1 LSFKA
6 YVLEFKD
13 RSQDQGGRILDTP
26 SINDLNIC
34 VATEN
39 GSGSASS
46 NNILFKAIFKMG
58 IPCSSKNMFP
68 SNIQGLPT
76 WYQIRANADG
86 YLSRKDVIDVMVM
99 FNDATAGKDI
109 YRVRD
114 GGLILYDDSTP
125 LAANLKR
132 DGVQYIGFP
141 ANKLVAKLVPA
152 SPLRAKQRNMVYV
165 GALAYLFG
173 IDMSVIKSVLEDT
186 FGKKPAVIES
196 NMICIDAGYQ
206 YCKEQNFKQNIA
218 RFEPIPD
225 GNKGK
230 IITEGNTAAALGA
243 IYGGASVICWYPITP
258 SSSLAEAMEYYLPR
272 LRKTKDGKKAYAI
285 VQAEDEIASA
295 GMVVG
300 AGWAGA
306 RAMTST
312 SGPGVSLMNET
323 IGLAYYAE
331 IPSVFFI
338 IQRGGPS
345 TGLPTRTQQSD
356 ISLMYNASHGD
367 TRHIILIP
375 HDMNSCFDFAR
386 QSFNYADR
394 FQTPVF
400 VAMDLDLGMNLWSSD
415 PLKLNQ
421 EPFDYGKRL
430 SAEQLEEWTKAGK
443 KFRRYFDQDG
453 DGIPYRTVP
462 GNPHRVASYFTRGSG
477 HDADARYSEDE
488 HDYKYILDRLRKK
501 FDTARKFVPKPIV
514 ERERGV
520 KTGIVCYGSSYE
532 PVREARDRLKAR
544 GLRTNHM
551 LIRAL
556 PLTSEVRDFFAEHD
570 TIYFVEQ
577 NRDGQMAAI
586 LKDECPELGTKIV
599 SVLIYNGLPAT
610 PLEVVNQIFAAAQS
624 AKTA

>member
-1 LSFKA
+1 
-6 YVLEFKD
+6 
-13 RSQDQGGRILDTP
+13 LDTP
-26 SINDLNIC
+26 LINDLNIC

-46 NNILFKAIFKMG
+46 NNILFKSIFKMG

-76 WYQIRANADG
+76 WYQIRASAEG

-99 FNDATAGKDI
+99 FNEATAAKDI

-114 GGLILYDDSTP
+114 GGVILYDDSTP

-132 DGVQYIGFP
+132 DGVQYVGFP
-141 ANKLVAKLVPA
+141 GNKLVAKLVPA

-173 IDMSVIKSVLEDT
+173 IDMAVIKAVLEDT

-196 NMICIDAGYQ
+196 NLICIDAGYQ

-218 RFEPIPD
+218 RLEPIPD

-243 IYGGASVICWYPITP
+243 IYGGATVICWYPITP

-272 LRKTKDGKKAYAI
+272 LRKSIDGKKTFAI

-345 TGLPTRTQQSD
+345 TGLPTRTQQAD
-356 ISLMYNASHGD
+356 ISLMYGASHGD

-375 HDMNSCFDFAR
+375 HDMNSCFDLGR
-386 QSFNYADR
+386 RSFDFADR

-421 EPFDYGKRL
+421 EPYDHGKRL
-430 SAEQLEEWTKAGK
+430 TAQDLEEWTKASK

-453 DGIPYRTVP
+453 DGVPYRTVP
-462 GNPHRVASYFTRGSG
+462 GNQHRMASYFTRGSG

-501 FDTARKFVPKPIV
+501 FETARKFVPKPII

-520 KTGIVCYGSSYE
+520 KTGIVCYGSSFE

-544 GLRTNHM
+544 GLKTNHM

-556 PLTSEVRDFFAEHD
+556 PLTSEVSDFLAEHD
-570 TIYFVEQ
+570 TIYLVEQ
-577 NRDGQMAAI
+577 NRDAQMAAI
-586 LKDECPELGTKIV
+586 IKDEHPELGAKIT
-599 SVLIYNGLPAT
+599 SVLVYNGLPVTAG
-610 PLEVVNQIFAAAQS
+610 EIVKQVFEAAQT

>member
-1 LSFKA
+1 M
-6 YVLEFKD
+6 E
-13 RSQDQGGRILDTP
+13 TP

-76 WYQIRANADG
+76 WYQIRASAEG

-99 FNDATAGKDI
+99 FNDATAAKDI

-114 GGLILYDDSTP
+114 GGLILFDDSAP
-125 LAANLKR
+125 LPAHLKR
-132 DGVQYIGFP
+132 EGVQYIGVP

-152 SPLRAKQRNMVYV
+152 SPLRAKQRNMIYV

-173 IDMSVIKSVLEDT
+173 IDMDVIKAVLQDT
-186 FGKKPAVIES
+186 FGNKPAVIES
-196 NMICIDAGYQ
+196 NLACIDAGYQ
-206 YCKEQNFKQNIA
+206 YLKEKGATQNIA
-218 RFEPIPD
+218 RLQVIPN

-230 IITEGNTAAALGA
+230 IITDGNTACALGA
-243 IYGGASVICWYPITP
+243 IFGGASVISWYPITP
-258 SSSLAEAMEYYLPR
+258 SSSLAEALEHYLPR
-272 LRKTKDGKKAYAI
+272 LRKKRDGKRAYAI
-285 VQAEDEIASA
+285 VQAEDEIAAA

-312 SGPGVSLMNET
+312 SGPGLSLMNEM

-331 IPSVFFI
+331 IPGVFFI
-338 IQRGGPS
+338 VQRGGPS
-345 TGLPTRTQQSD
+345 TGLPTRTQQAD
-356 ISLMYNASHGD
+356 ISLMYGASHGD
-367 TRHIILIP
+367 TRHIILLP
-375 HDMNSCFDFAR
+375 HDMNSCFDLAR
-386 QSFNYADR
+386 RSFDLADR

-400 VAMDLDLGMNLWSSD
+400 VALDLDLGMNLWSSE
-415 PLKLNQ
+415 PLKLQ
-421 EPFDYGKRL
+421 KEPFDWGKRL
-430 SAEQLEEWTKAGK
+430 NAQQLEEWVKAGK

-462 GNPHRVASYFTRGSG
+462 GNPHPMAPYFTRGSG

-488 HDYKYILDRLRKK
+488 HDYKYILDRLRRK
-501 FDTARKFVPKPIV
+501 FETARKYVPKPII
-514 ERERGV
+514 EKEKGV
-520 KTGIVCYGSSYE
+520 RTGVICYGSSYE

-544 GLRTNHM
+544 GLKTNH
-551 LIRAL
+551 LLLRAL
-556 PLTSEVRDFFAEHD
+556 PLTSEVPEFLAEHD
-570 TIYFVEQ
+570 VVYLVEQ
-577 NRDGQMAAI
+577 NRDAQMAAI
-586 LKDECPELGTKIV
+586 IKDEYPGLGAKII
-599 SVLIYNGLPAT
+599 SVLVYNGLPVTAGELVRQI
-610 PLEVVNQIFAAAQS
+610 LEARESAAA
-624 AKTA
+624 

>member
-1 LSFKA
+1 
-6 YVLEFKD
+6 
-13 RSQDQGGRILDTP
+13 LDTP
-26 SINDLNIC
+26 LINDLNIC

-76 WYQIRANADG
+76 WYQIRASADG

-99 FNDATAGKDI
+99 FNDATAAKDI

-114 GGLILYDDSTP
+114 GGVILFDDSTP
-125 LAANLKR
+125 LAAASKR

-173 IDMSVIKSVLEDT
+173 IDMSVIKDVLEDT

-196 NMICIDAGYQ
+196 NLICIDAGYQ
-206 YCKEQNFKQNIA
+206 YCKEQNYKQNIA
-218 RFEPIPD
+218 RLETIPD

-272 LRKTKDGKKAYAI
+272 LRKSKDGKKTYAI

-295 GMVVG
+295 GMIVG

-312 SGPGVSLMNET
+312 SGPGVSLMNES

-331 IPSVFFI
+331 IPCVFFI

-345 TGLPTRTQQSD
+345 TGLPTRTQQAD
-356 ISLMYNASHGD
+356 ISLMYGASHGD
-367 TRHIILIP
+367 TRHILLIP
-375 HDMNSCFDFAR
+375 HDMNSCFDLAR
-386 QSFNYADR
+386 QSFNIADR

-400 VAMDLDLGMNLWSSD
+400 VAMDLDLGMNMWPSE

-430 SAEQLEEWTKAGK
+430 SAEQLDEWSKAGK

-462 GNPHRVASYFTRGSG
+462 GNQNRMASYFTRGSG
-477 HDADARYSEDE
+477 HDADAKYSEDE

-501 FDTARKFVPKPIV
+501 FDTARKFVPKPII
-514 ERERGV
+514 EKEKGV
-520 KTGIVCYGSSYE
+520 KTGIICYGSSFE

-544 GLRTNHM
+544 GLKTDHM

-556 PLTSEVRDFFAEHD
+556 PLSAEVMEFLAEHD
-570 TIYFVEQ
+570 TIYLVEQ
-577 NRDGQMAAI
+577 NRDAQMAAI
-586 LKDECPELGTKIV
+586 IKDENPTIGAKVISILV
-599 SVLIYNGLPAT
+599 YNGLPIT
-610 PLEVVNQIFAAAQS
+610 PGEIVKQIFEAAQT

>member
-1 LSFKA
+1 M
-6 YVLEFKD
+6 
-13 RSQDQGGRILDTP
+13 DTP
-26 SINDLNIC
+26 LINDLNIC

-76 WYQIRANADG
+76 WYQIRACADG

-99 FNDATAGKDI
+99 FNDATAAKDI

-114 GGLILYDDSTP
+114 GGVILYDDSTP
-125 LAANLKR
+125 LSASLKR
-132 DGVQYIGFP
+132 DGVQYVGFP

-165 GALAYLFG
+165 GALAHLFG
-173 IDMSVIKSVLEDT
+173 IDMSVIKAVLEDT

-196 NMICIDAGYQ
+196 NLICIDAGYQ
-206 YCKEQNFKQNIA
+206 YCKEQNYKQNIA
-218 RFEPIPD
+218 RLEPIPN
-225 GNKGK
+225 GNQGK

-272 LRKTKDGKKAYAI
+272 LRKPKDGKKTYAI

-312 SGPGVSLMNET
+312 SGPGVSLMNES
-323 IGLAYYAE
+323 IGLAYFAE

-345 TGLPTRTQQSD
+345 TGLPTRTQQAD
-356 ISLMYNASHGD
+356 ISLMYGASHGD

-375 HDMNSCFDFAR
+375 HDMNSCFDLAR
-386 QSFNYADR
+386 QSFDYADR

-400 VAMDLDLGMNLWSSD
+400 VAMDLDLGMNMWSSE

-421 EPFDYGKRL
+421 DAYDYGKRL
-430 SAEQLEEWTKAGK
+430 SAQDLEDWTKAGK

-453 DGIPYRTVP
+453 DGIPYRTIP
-462 GNPHRVASYFTRGSG
+462 GNEHRMASYFTRGSG
-477 HDADARYSEDE
+477 HDSDARYSEDE

-501 FDTARKFVPKPIV
+501 FETARKFVPKPII
-514 ERERGV
+514 EKERGV
-520 KTGIVCYGSSYE
+520 KTGIICYGSSFE

-544 GLRTNHM
+544 GLKTNHI

-556 PLTSEVRDFFAEHD
+556 PLTSEVRDFLAEHD
-570 TIYFVEQ
+570 TVYLMEQ
-577 NRDGQMAAI
+577 NRDAQMAAI
-586 LKDECPELGTKIV
+586 IKDEQPELGAKITSILV
-599 SVLIYNGLPAT
+599 YNGLPVSAG
-610 PLEVVNQIFAAAQS
+610 EIVKQIFEAAQT

>member
-1 LSFKA
+1 
-6 YVLEFKD
+6 LE
-13 RSQDQGGRILDTP
+13 TP
-26 SINDLNIC
+26 AINDLNIC

-76 WYQIRANADG
+76 WYQIRASADG
-86 YLSRKDVIDVMVM
+86 YLSRKDDIDVMVM
-99 FNDATAGKDI
+99 FNDATAAKDI
-109 YRVRD
+109 YRVRE
-114 GGLILYDDSTP
+114 GGLILHDDSNP
-125 LAANLKR
+125 LPTQLKR
-132 DGVQYIGFP
+132 EGVQYVGCP

-152 SPLRAKQRNMVYV
+152 SPLRAKQRNMLYV

-173 IDMSVIKSVLEDT
+173 IDMEVIKAVLEDT

-196 NMICIDAGYQ
+196 NLICIDAGYQ
-206 YCKEQNFKQNIA
+206 YMKEKGFSQNIA
-218 RFEPIPD
+218 RLEVIPN
-225 GNKGK
+225 GNKAK
-230 IITEGNTAAALGA
+230 IITEGNTVAALGA

-258 SSSLAEAMEYYLPR
+258 SSSLAEAMEFYLPK
-272 LRKTKDGKKAYAI
+272 LRKPKDGKRTYAI

-295 GMVVG
+295 GMIAG
-300 AGWAGA
+300 AGWSGA

-312 SGPGVSLMNET
+312 SGPGLSLMNET

-331 IPSVFFI
+331 IPCVFFI
-338 IQRGGPS
+338 VQRGGPS
-345 TGLPTRTQQSD
+345 TGLPTRTQQAD
-356 ISLMYNASHGD
+356 ISLMYGASHGD
-367 TRHIILIP
+367 TRHMILIP

-394 FQTPVF
+394 FQTPIF
-400 VAMDLDLGMNLWSSD
+400 VAMDLDLGMNLWPSE
-415 PLKLNQ
+415 PLKLHP

-430 SAEQLEEWTKAGK
+430 SAEQLEEWSKAGK

-462 GNPHRVASYFTRGSG
+462 GNPNRMASYFTRGSG

-488 HDYKYILDRLRKK
+488 TDYKYILDRLRKK
-501 FDTARKFVPKPIV
+501 FETARKFVPKPIV
-514 ERERGV
+514 EKERGV
-520 KTGIVCYGSSYE
+520 KTGIICYGSSYE
-532 PVREARDRLKAR
+532 PVREARDRLKAA
-544 GLRTNHM
+544 GLKTNHM

-556 PLTSEVRDFFAEHD
+556 PLTSEVRDFLVEHD
-570 TIYFVEQ
+570 TIYLVEQ

-586 LKDECPELGTKIV
+586 IKDENPDLGSKLTSILV
-599 SVLIYNGLPAT
+599 YNGLPMAAG
-610 PLEVVNQIFAAAQS
+610 EVVKQIFDAAQL
-624 AKTA
+624 AQPKTA

>member
-1 LSFKA
+1 
-6 YVLEFKD
+6 
-13 RSQDQGGRILDTP
+13 LDTP
-26 SINDLNIC
+26 LINDLNIC

-76 WYQIRANADG
+76 WYQIRASADG
-86 YLSRKDVIDVMVM
+86 YMSRKDVIDVMVM
-99 FNDATAGKDI
+99 FNDATVAKDI

-114 GGLILYDDSTP
+114 GGIILYDDSTP
-125 LAANLKR
+125 LKANLKR
-132 DGVQYIGFP
+132 DGVQYVGFP

-173 IDMSVIKSVLEDT
+173 IDMSVIKAVLEDT

-196 NMICIDAGYQ
+196 NLVCIDAGYQ
-206 YCKEQNFKQNIA
+206 YLKEQGVKQNIA
-218 RFEPIPD
+218 RLEPIPD

-258 SSSLAEAMEYYLPR
+258 SSSLAESMEYYLPR
-272 LRKTKDGKKAYAI
+272 LRKQIDGKKLYAI

-312 SGPGVSLMNET
+312 SGPGVSLMNES

-331 IPSVFFI
+331 IPCVFFI

-345 TGLPTRTQQSD
+345 TGLPTRTQQAD

-375 HDMNSCFDFAR
+375 HDMNSCFDIAR

-400 VAMDLDLGMNLWSSD
+400 VAMDLDLGMNFWSSE
-415 PLKLNQ
+415 PLKLQQ
-421 EPFDYGKRL
+421 ESFDLGKRL
-430 SAEQLEEWTKAGK
+430 SAEQLEEWSKAGK

-462 GNPHRVASYFTRGSG
+462 GNPHRTASYFTRGSG

-501 FDTARKFVPKPIV
+501 FDTSRKFVPKPII
-514 ERERGV
+514 EKERGV
-520 KTGIVCYGSSYE
+520 KTGIICYGSSYE

-544 GLRTNHM
+544 GLKTNHM

-556 PLTSEVRDFFAEHD
+556 PLTSEVTDFLAEHD
-570 TIYFVEQ
+570 TIYLVEQ

-586 LKDECPELGTKIV
+586 IKDENPLLGAKITSILV
-599 SVLIYNGLPAT
+599 YNGLPVAAG
-610 PLEVVNQIFAAAQS
+610 EVVQQIFDA
-624 AKTA
+624 AKTAKTA

>member
-1 LSFKA
+1 
-6 YVLEFKD
+6 
-13 RSQDQGGRILDTP
+13 LDTAL
-26 SINDLNIC
+26 INDLNIC

-76 WYQIRANADG
+76 WYQIRACGEG

-99 FNDATAGKDI
+99 FNDATAAKDI

-114 GGLILYDDSTP
+114 GGVILYDDSTP

-132 DGVQYIGFP
+132 DGVQYFGFP

-173 IDMSVIKSVLEDT
+173 IDMSVIKAVLEDT

-196 NMICIDAGYQ
+196 NLVCIDAGYQ
-206 YCKEQNFKQNIA
+206 YCKEQGYKQNIA
-218 RFEPIPD
+218 RLESIPD

-272 LRKTKDGKKAYAI
+272 LRKQIDGKKTYAI

-295 GMVVG
+295 GMVAG

-306 RAMTST
+306 RSMTST

-331 IPSVFFI
+331 IPCVFFI

-356 ISLMYNASHGD
+356 ISLMYGASHGD
-367 TRHIILIP
+367 TRHILLIP

-400 VAMDLDLGMNLWSSD
+400 VAMDLDLGMNLWSSE

-421 EPFDYGKRL
+421 EPYDWGKRL
-430 SAEQLEEWTKAGK
+430 SAQDLEEWTKAGK

-453 DGIPYRTVP
+453 DGVPYRTVP
-462 GNPHRVASYFTRGSG
+462 GNQNRMASYFARGSG
-477 HDADARYSEDE
+477 HDADAKYSEDE
-488 HDYKYILDRLRKK
+488 NDYKYILDRLKK
-501 FDTARKFVPKPIV
+501 KHDTARKFVPKPIV
-514 ERERGV
+514 EKERGV
-520 KTGIVCYGSSYE
+520 KTGIICYGSSYE

-544 GLRTNHM
+544 GLKTNHM

-556 PLTSEVRDFFAEHD
+556 PLASEVRDFLVEHD
-570 TIYFVEQ
+570 TIYLVEQ
-577 NRDGQMAAI
+577 NRDAQMAAI
-586 LKDECPELGTKIV
+586 IKDEMPELGAKIV
-599 SVLIYNGLPAT
+599 SILVYNGLPVSAG
-610 PLEVVNQIFAAAQS
+610 EIVKQVFDAAQTGQ
-624 AKTA
+624 AKTATA

>member
-1 LSFKA
+1 M
-6 YVLEFKD
+6 E
-13 RSQDQGGRILDTP
+13 TP
-26 SINDLNIC
+26 LINDLNIC

-99 FNDATAGKDI
+99 FNDATAAKDI

-114 GGLILYDDSTP
+114 GGVLLYDDSTP
-125 LAANLKR
+125 LSPTLKR
-132 DGVQYIGFP
+132 DGIQYIGFP
-141 ANKLVAKLVPA
+141 ANKLVTKLVPA

-173 IDMSVIKSVLEDT
+173 IDMSVIKAVLEDT

-196 NMICIDAGYQ
+196 NLVCIDAGYQ
-206 YCKEQNFKQNIA
+206 YCKEHDFKQNIA
-218 RFEPIPD
+218 RLEPIPG
-225 GNKGK
+225 GNTGK

-272 LRKTKDGKKAYAI
+272 LRKQIDGKKAYAI

-295 GMVVG
+295 GMIVG

-306 RAMTST
+306 RSMTST
-312 SGPGVSLMNET
+312 SGPGVSLMNEA
-323 IGLAYYAE
+323 IGLAYWAE
-331 IPSVFFI
+331 IPCVFFI

-345 TGLPTRTQQSD
+345 TGLPTRTQQAD
-356 ISLMYNASHGD
+356 ISLMYGASHGD

-386 QSFNYADR
+386 QSFNFADR

-421 EPFDYGKRL
+421 DPYDWGKRL
-430 SAEQLEEWTKAGK
+430 SAQNLDEWTKAGK

-462 GNPHRVASYFTRGSG
+462 GNQNRLASYFTRGSG
-477 HDADARYSEDE
+477 HDADAKYSEDE

-514 ERERGV
+514 ERDKGV
-520 KTGIVCYGSSYE
+520 KTGIICYGSSYE
-532 PVREARDRLKAR
+532 PVREARNRLRVA
-544 GLRTNHM
+544 GLKTNHM

-556 PLTSEVRDFFAEHD
+556 PLASEVMDFLAEHD
-570 TIYFVEQ
+570 TVYLVEQ
-577 NRDGQMAAI
+577 NRDAQMAAI
-586 LKDECPELGTKIV
+586 IKDENPVLGAKLT
-599 SVLIYNGLPAT
+599 SVLVYNGLPVSAG
-610 PLEVVNQIFAAAQS
+610 EVVKQIFNAAQT

>member
-1 LSFKA
+1 
-6 YVLEFKD
+6 
-13 RSQDQGGRILDTP
+13 LDTP
-26 SINDLNIC
+26 LVNDLNIC

-76 WYQIRANADG
+76 WYQIRASAEG

-99 FNDATAGKDI
+99 FNDATAAKDI

-114 GGLILYDDSTP
+114 GGIILYDDSTP
-125 LAANLKR
+125 LQANLKR
-132 DGVQYIGFP
+132 DGIQYVGFP
-141 ANKLVAKLVPA
+141 ANKLVSKLVPA

-173 IDMSVIKSVLEDT
+173 IDMSVIKAVLEDT

-196 NMICIDAGYQ
+196 NLVCIDAGYQ
-206 YCKEQNFKQNIA
+206 YVKEQGVKQNIA
-218 RFEPIPD
+218 RLEPIPD

-258 SSSLAEAMEYYLPR
+258 SSSLAESMEYYLPR
-272 LRKTKDGKKAYAI
+272 LRKQLDGKKTYAI

-306 RAMTST
+306 RSMTST
-312 SGPGVSLMNET
+312 SGPGVSLMNES

-331 IPSVFFI
+331 IPCVFFI

-345 TGLPTRTQQSD
+345 TGLPTRTQQAD
-356 ISLMYNASHGD
+356 LSLMYNASHGD

-375 HDMNSCFDFAR
+375 HDMNSCFDIAR

-400 VAMDLDLGMNLWSSD
+400 VAMDLDLGMNYWSSE
-415 PLKLNQ
+415 PLKLQQ
-421 EPFDYGKRL
+421 ESFDLGKRL
-430 SAEQLEEWTKAGK
+430 SAEQLEEWSKAGK

-462 GNPHRVASYFTRGSG
+462 GNPHRTASYFTRGSG

-488 HDYKYILDRLRKK
+488 NDYKYILDRLRKK

-514 ERERGV
+514 EKERGV
-520 KTGIVCYGSSYE
+520 KTGIICYGSSYE

-544 GLRTNHM
+544 GLKTNHL

-556 PLTSEVRDFFAEHD
+556 PLTSEVTDFLAEHD
-570 TIYFVEQ
+570 TIYLVEQ

-586 LKDECPELGTKIV
+586 IKDENPVLGAKITSILV
-599 SVLIYNGLPAT
+599 YNGLPVSAG
-610 PLEVVNQIFAAAQS
+610 EVVQQIFDA
-624 AKTA
+624 AKTAKTA

>member
-1 LSFKA
+1 
-6 YVLEFKD
+6 
-13 RSQDQGGRILDTP
+13 LDTP
-26 SINDLNIC
+26 LINDLNIC

-99 FNDATAGKDI
+99 FNDATAAKDI

-114 GGLILYDDSTP
+114 GGVILYDDSTP
-125 LAANLKR
+125 LSASLKR
-132 DGVQYIGFP
+132 DGVQYVGFP

-196 NMICIDAGYQ
+196 NLICIDAGYQ
-206 YCKEQNFKQNIA
+206 YCKEQNYKQNLA
-218 RFEPIPD
+218 RLEPIPN
-225 GNKGK
+225 GNQGK

-272 LRKTKDGKKAYAI
+272 LRKPKDGKKTYAI
-285 VQAEDEIASA
+285 VQAEDEIASV

-312 SGPGVSLMNET
+312 SGPGVSLMNES

-345 TGLPTRTQQSD
+345 TGLPTRTQQAD
-356 ISLMYNASHGD
+356 ISLMYGASHGD

-375 HDMNSCFDFAR
+375 HDINSCFDLAR
-386 QSFNYADR
+386 QSFDYADR

-400 VAMDLDLGMNLWSSD
+400 VAMDLDLGMNMWSSE

-421 EPFDYGKRL
+421 EPYDYGKRL
-430 SAEQLEEWTKAGK
+430 SAQDLEEWAKAGK

-453 DGIPYRTVP
+453 DSIPYRTVP
-462 GNPHRVASYFTRGSG
+462 GNENRMASYFTRGSG

-501 FDTARKFVPKPIV
+501 FETARKFVPKPII
-514 ERERGV
+514 EKERGV
-520 KTGIVCYGSSYE
+520 KTGIICYGSSYE

-544 GLRTNHM
+544 GLKTNHL

-556 PLTSEVRDFFAEHD
+556 PLANEVRDFLAEHD
-570 TIYFVEQ
+570 TIYLVEQ
-577 NRDGQMAAI
+577 NRDAQMAAI
-586 LKDECPELGTKIV
+586 IKDEQPELGAKITSILV
-599 SVLIYNGLPAT
+599 YNGLPVSAG
-610 PLEVVNQIFAAAQS
+610 EIVKQIFEAAQT

>member
-1 LSFKA
+1 L
-6 YVLEFKD
+6 
-13 RSQDQGGRILDTP
+13 
-26 SINDLNIC
+26 INDLNIC

-76 WYQIRANADG
+76 WYQIRACADG

-99 FNDATAGKDI
+99 FNEETAAKDI

-114 GGLILYDDSTP
+114 GGVILYDDSTP
-125 LAANLKR
+125 LGASSKR

-141 ANKLVAKLVPA
+141 ANKLVSKLVPA

-173 IDMSVIKSVLEDT
+173 IDMAVIKAVLEDT

-196 NMICIDAGYQ
+196 NLICIDAGYQ
-206 YCKEQNFKQNIA
+206 YCKDQNYKQNIA
-218 RFEPIPD
+218 RLEPIPD

-272 LRKTKDGKKAYAI
+272 LRKPKNGKKTYAI
-285 VQAEDEIASA
+285 VQAEDEIASV

-312 SGPGVSLMNET
+312 SGPGVSLMNES

-345 TGLPTRTQQSD
+345 TGLPTRTQQAD
-356 ISLMYNASHGD
+356 ISLMYGASHGD

-375 HDMNSCFDFAR
+375 HDMNSCFDLAR
-386 QSFNYADR
+386 QSFDYADR

-400 VAMDLDLGMNLWSSD
+400 VAMDLDLGMNMWSSE

-421 EPFDYGKRL
+421 DAYDYGKRL
-430 SAEQLEEWTKAGK
+430 SAQNLEEWTKAGK

-462 GNPHRVASYFTRGSG
+462 GNEHRLASYFTRGSG

-501 FDTARKFVPKPIV
+501 FETARKFVPKPII

-520 KTGIVCYGSSYE
+520 KTGIICYGSSFE

-556 PLTSEVRDFFAEHD
+556 PLTSEVRDFLAEHD

-586 LKDECPELGTKIV
+586 IKDDWPELGAKIV

>member
-1 LSFKA
+1 
-6 YVLEFKD
+6 
-13 RSQDQGGRILDTP
+13 LDTP
-26 SINDLNIC
+26 LINDLNIC

-76 WYQIRANADG
+76 WYQIRASADG

-99 FNDATAGKDI
+99 FNDATAAKDI

-114 GGLILYDDSTP
+114 GGLILYDDSTA

-132 DGVQYIGFP
+132 DGVQYFGFP
-141 ANKLVAKLVPA
+141 ANKLVTKLVPA

-173 IDMSVIKSVLEDT
+173 IDMSVIKAVLEDT

-196 NMICIDAGYQ
+196 NLICIDAGYQ

-218 RFEPIPD
+218 RLEPIPN

-258 SSSLAEAMEYYLPR
+258 SSSLAEAMEYHLPR
-272 LRKTKDGKKAYAI
+272 LRKLKDGKKTYAI

-300 AGWAGA
+300 AGWSGA
-306 RAMTST
+306 RAMTTT

-338 IQRGGPS
+338 VQRGGPS
-345 TGLPTRTQQSD
+345 TGLPTRTQQAD
-356 ISLMYNASHGD
+356 ISLMYGASHGD
-367 TRHIILIP
+367 TRHILLIP
-375 HDMNSCFDFAR
+375 HDMNSCFDLAR
-386 QSFNYADR
+386 RSFDYADR

-400 VAMDLDLGMNLWSSD
+400 VAMDLDLGMNLWPSE
-415 PLKLNQ
+415 PLKLHQ
-421 EPFDYGKRL
+421 EQFDLGKRL
-430 SAEQLEEWTKAGK
+430 TAQDLDDWTKAGK

-462 GNPHRVASYFTRGSG
+462 GNQNRTASYFTRGSG

-501 FDTARKFVPKPIV
+501 FETARKFVPKPII
-514 ERERGV
+514 EKERGV
-520 KTGIVCYGSSYE
+520 KTGIISYGSSYE

-544 GLRTNHM
+544 GLKTNHL

-556 PLTSEVRDFFAEHD
+556 PLTSEVMDFLAEHD
-570 TIYFVEQ
+570 TIYLVEQ
-577 NRDGQMAAI
+577 NRDAQMAAI
-586 LKDECPELGTKIV
+586 IKDEHPEFGTKLV

>member
-1 LSFKA
+1 
-6 YVLEFKD
+6 LE
-13 RSQDQGGRILDTP
+13 TP

-76 WYQIRANADG
+76 WYQIRASADG
-86 YLSRKDVIDVMVM
+86 YLSRKDDIDVMVM
-99 FNDATAGKDI
+99 FNDATAAKDI

-114 GGLILYDDSTP
+114 GGLILYDDSNP
-125 LAANLKR
+125 LPAQLKR
-132 DGVQYIGFP
+132 DGVQYVGFP

-152 SPLRAKQRNMVYV
+152 SPLRAKQRNMLYV

-173 IDMSVIKSVLEDT
+173 IDMEVIKAVLEDT

-196 NMICIDAGYQ
+196 NLICIDAGYQ
-206 YCKEQNFKQNIA
+206 YMKEKGFSQNIA
-218 RFEPIPD
+218 RLQVIPN

-230 IITEGNTAAALGA
+230 IITEGNTVAALGA

-258 SSSLAEAMEYYLPR
+258 SSSLAEAMEFYLPR
-272 LRKTKDGKKAYAI
+272 LRKLKNDKKTYAI

-295 GMVVG
+295 GMIAG

-312 SGPGVSLMNET
+312 SGPGLSLMNET

-331 IPSVFFI
+331 IPCVFFI
-338 IQRGGPS
+338 VQRGGPS
-345 TGLPTRTQQSD
+345 TGLPTRTQQAD
-356 ISLMYNASHGD
+356 ISLMYGASHGD
-367 TRHIILIP
+367 TRHMILIP

-400 VAMDLDLGMNLWSSD
+400 VAMDLDLGMNLWPSE
-415 PLKLNQ
+415 PLKLQ
-421 EPFDYGKRL
+421 PEPFDYGKRL
-430 SAEQLEEWTKAGK
+430 SAEHLEEWSKAGK

-462 GNPHRVASYFTRGSG
+462 GNQNRMASYFTRGSG

-488 HDYKYILDRLRKK
+488 TDSKYILDRLRKK
-501 FDTARKFVPKPIV
+501 FENARKFIPKPIV
-514 ERERGV
+514 EKERGV
-520 KTGIVCYGSSYE
+520 KTGIICYGSSYE
-532 PVREARDRLKAR
+532 PVREARDRLKAS
-544 GLRTNHM
+544 GLKTNHM

-556 PLTSEVRDFFAEHD
+556 PLTSEVRDFLVEHD
-570 TIYFVEQ
+570 TIYLVEQ

-586 LKDECPELGTKIV
+586 IKDENPDLGTKVTSILV
-599 SVLIYNGLPAT
+599 YNGLPMAAG
-610 PLEVVNQIFAAAQS
+610 EVVRQIFDAAQS
-624 AKTA
+624 AQPKTA

>member
-1 LSFKA
+1 M
-6 YVLEFKD
+6 
-13 RSQDQGGRILDTP
+13 DTP
-26 SINDLNIC
+26 LINDLNIC

-76 WYQIRANADG
+76 WYQIRASAEG

-99 FNDATAGKDI
+99 FNDATAAKDI

-114 GGLILYDDSTP
+114 GGVILYDDSTP
-125 LAANLKR
+125 LSASLKR
-132 DGVQYIGFP
+132 DGVQYVGFP

-196 NMICIDAGYQ
+196 NLICIDAGYQ
-206 YCKEQNFKQNIA
+206 YCKEQNYKQNIA
-218 RFEPIPD
+218 RLEPIPN
-225 GNKGK
+225 GNQGK

-272 LRKTKDGKKAYAI
+272 LRKPKDGKKTYAI
-285 VQAEDEIASA
+285 VQAEDEIASV

-312 SGPGVSLMNET
+312 SGPGVSLMY
-323 IGLAYYAE
+323 G
-331 IPSVFFI
+331 
-338 IQRGGPS
+338 
-345 TGLPTRTQQSD
+345 
-356 ISLMYNASHGD
+356 ASHGD

-375 HDMNSCFDFAR
+375 HDMNSCFDLAR
-386 QSFNYADR
+386 QSFDYADR

-400 VAMDLDLGMNLWSSD
+400 VAMDLDLGMNMWSSE

-421 EPFDYGKRL
+421 DAYDYGKRL
-430 SAEQLEEWTKAGK
+430 SAQNLEEWTKAGK

-462 GNPHRVASYFTRGSG
+462 GNEHRLASYFTRGSG

-501 FDTARKFVPKPIV
+501 FETARKFVPKPII

-520 KTGIVCYGSSYE
+520 KTGIICYGSSFE

-556 PLTSEVRDFFAEHD
+556 PLTSEVRDFLAEHD

-586 LKDECPELGTKIV
+586 IKDDWPELGAKIV